1 MQVAIKIDPRVA
13 DDKRAVYWNEELSH
27 HIDESDVQQAL
38 QEARKDAWKSSV
50 TDGTALGAQLYEM
63 LNGSGGQLSAAVK
76 DASQK
81 GEPLHLYLDIPFAID
96 ALPVE
101 LLHRQRFLALESDRH
116 LIRRV
121 TDRNRLKDMR
131 PERRLL
137 KLLFMACSPTNLADA
152 VLQFEQEE
160 ERILQEVE
168 KFPVDMR
175 IEDSGSLQG
184 L

>member
-38 QEARKDAWKSSV
+38 QEARTNTWKSSAA
-50 TDGTALGAQLYEM
+50 DGTALGVRLYEM
-63 LNGSGGQLSAAVK
+63 LNGSGGQLSAVVK
-76 DASQK
+76 EASQK
-81 GEPLHLYLDIPFAID
+81 GEPLHLYLDIPFEID

-121 TDRNRLKDMR
+121 ERPDRLRGR
-131 PERRLL
+131 PDALDRHERAPGLGFDSTRGE
-137 KLLFMACSPTNLADA
+137 PDRH
-152 VLQFEQEE
+152 EE
-160 ERILQEVE
+160 
-168 KFPVDMR
+168 
-175 IEDSGSLQG
+175 
-184 L
+184 